1 MGSFEKFEDM
11 QVWQKSRELTKKIY
25 ILSNQGLFR
34 RDFSLRDQIRKACI
48 SIMSNIAE
56 GNERKTDKSFA
67 NFLSIAK
74 GSASEVRSQLYI
86 ALDQGYINKT
96 DFGDALIL
104 TNEIGKML
112 NSLINYLQ
120 TGKKLSLRS

>member
-25 ILSNQGLFR
+25 FLSNQGLFG
-34 RDFSLRDQIRKACI
+34 RDFSLKDQMRKASI

-56 GNERKTDKSFA
+56 GNERKTDKAFVY
-67 NFLSIAK
+67 FLSVAK

-96 DFGDALIL
+96 DFSSTLSL

-112 NSLINYLQ
+112 TLQ
-120 TGKKLSLRS
+120 RYIDK

>member
-11 QVWQKSRELTKKIY
+11 LVWQKSRELTKKIY
-25 ILSNQGLFR
+25 FLSNQGLFG
-34 RDFSLRDQIRKACI
+34 RDFSLKDQIRKACI
-48 SIMSNIAE
+48 SIMSNITE
-56 GNERKTDKSFA
+56 GNERKTDKAFA
-67 NFLSIAK
+67 YFLSIAK

-86 ALDQGYINKT
+86 ALDQGYISKT
-96 DFGDALIL
+96 DFSSTLSL

-120 TGKKLSLRS
+120 NDKK